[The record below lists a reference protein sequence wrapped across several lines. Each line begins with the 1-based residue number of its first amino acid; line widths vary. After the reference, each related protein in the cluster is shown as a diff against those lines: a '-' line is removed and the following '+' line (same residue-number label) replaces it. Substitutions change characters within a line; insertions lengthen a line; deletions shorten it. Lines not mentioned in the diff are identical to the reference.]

1 MSSRLE
7 ENKKGRPSRCDPPDA
22 SPRRSWQTP
31 AFACVS
37 PAGLRACERFSFSL
51 IFYWPRLPNPDG
63 SVPCYGF
70 RVSLTAAGQP
80 RILTGFPLMRQSAHQ
95 QQRQHMMWFMMVSTQ
110 NIVGDV
116 EIHY

>member
-1 MSSRLE
+1 MRPTGCLPSEVLANTRLRVCVAGRSS
-7 ENKKGRPSRCDPPDA
+7 
-22 SPRRSWQTP
+22 
-31 AFACVS
+31 
-37 PAGLRACERFSFSL
+37 GLRTFRLSL